1 MLRVWRWLEM
11 GTCPLVRWWLEV
23 STLVRQRQLP
33 EMSSF
38 PSLQRRSD
46 GRADQQ
52 HATGWAC
59 RPARV
64 TRIAV
69 LAAALVVFSLWT
81 PAAVLT
87 AQAPPAQA
95 LSAEALAAQAP
106 PAPVGEGA
114 VFLVGGQRY
123 RVGDGLYTME
133 VAPFLEEDRVF
144 VPVRYLAYALG
155 VPEEGVRWDARDRAV
170 TLWAGGTRVR
180 VAVGS
185 PLLEVDGRS
194 IKMDVTPRLLP
205 PGRVVLPARFV
216 AEALG
221 YEVAWDASAR
231 AVLIGRPGRLPD
243 AAGVP
248 PVLEALVLRA
258 VDGDTLEVEAA
269 GRRERVR
276 LIGLDCPELSHPE
289 LGIAAEPYGRLAA
302 AYTAGRLEGRTV
314 WLERDVSDRDGYG
327 RLLRY
332 VWLDR
337 PWEGSEAEAERFLF
351 NAELLREG
359 YARVM
364 TVPPDVRYAGL
375 FVRLAR
381 EAREARKGLWSE

>member
-1 MLRVWRWLEM
+1 
-11 GTCPLVRWWLEV
+11 
-23 STLVRQRQLP
+23 
-33 EMSSF
+33 MSSF
-38 PSLQRRSD
+38 RPVQRRLH
-46 GRADQQ
+46 GRADSP
-52 HATGWAC
+52 HATGWAW
-59 RPARV
+59 RPAPA
-64 TRIAV
+64 TWIAV
-69 LAAALVVFSLWT
+69 LAAALMVLSLWT

-106 PAPVGEGA
+106 AAPVEEGA

-123 RVGDGLYTME
+123 RVGDGLYSMD

-155 VPEEGVRWDARDRAV
+155 VPEEGVTWDARDGAV
-170 TLWAGGTRVR
+170 TLSTGGTRVR

-194 IKMDVTPRLLP
+194 IRMDVTPRLLP

-243 AAGVP
+243 ASGVP
-248 PVLEALVLRA
+248 RVLEARVLRA
-258 VDGDTLEVEAA
+258 VDGDTLVVEAA

-302 AYTAGRLEGRTV
+302 AYTAGRLEGGTV
-314 WLERDVSDRDGYG
+314 WLERDVSDGDGYG

-337 PWEGSEAEAERFLF
+337 PWEGSQAEAEQFLF
-351 NAELLREG
+351 DAELLREG

-381 EAREARKGLWSE
+381 EAREAGKGLWSE